1 MNPGA
6 IHGVW
11 AASITPFTNE
21 LSVDFD
27 RLGNHA
33 GHLLSEGCE
42 GIALFGTTG
51 EGPSFTVAERII
63 TLETLLG
70 SGIPPERVLV
80 GTGCPSLGDTV
91 ALSRHASEQG
101 VAGVLV
107 MPPYLFQEPE
117 PRGLIAWYR
126 ALLDQ
131 IADVDGRV
139 YLYHYPQLSGV
150 IIGNELI
157 DALLESHPHSVYG
170 VKDSSGNPATLTRY
184 LAYSDQLAILPGT
197 ERGLLDGLAGGGTG
211 LITAGANVN
220 AAGIVETAI
229 SGDPAKMLAVRNE
242 VDRHGGIVALKAAL
256 AVDAVDPMNLVR
268 PPLVPL
274 EGEARQAASD
284 AIREALAS

>member
-107 MPPYLFQEPE
+107 MPPYLFKEPE

>member
-27 RLGNHA
+27 RLGHHA

-51 EGPSFTVAERII
+51 EGPSFTVAERIL

-70 SGIPPERVLV
+70 LGIPAERVLV

-107 MPPYLFQEPE
+107 MPPYLFKEPE

-126 ALLDQ
+126 ELLDQ

-229 SGDPAKMLAVRNE
+229 SGDPTKMLAVRNE

-256 AVDAVDPMNLVR
+256 AVDAVDSMNLVR
-268 PPLVPL
+268 PPLVAL